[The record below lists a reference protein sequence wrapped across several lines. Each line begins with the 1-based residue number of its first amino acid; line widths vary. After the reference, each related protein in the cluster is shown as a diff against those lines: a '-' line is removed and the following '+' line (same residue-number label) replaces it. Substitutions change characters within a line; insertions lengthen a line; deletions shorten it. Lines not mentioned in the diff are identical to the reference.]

1 MMSGAYFQGGAAESS
16 ATNQQDQGLA
26 PKCGENRPVEA
37 KRENSAAP
45 APSLR
50 EKLKAIRDSDHPAA
64 PWARN
69 IVQIMD
75 TMEKDDPDALRAL
88 GHATAMFEKAMN
100 GLVNARHQLTPDEIA
115 ALFGLRPHGPRGHQ

>member
-1 MMSGAYFQGGAAESS
+1 M
-16 ATNQQDQGLA
+16 TDQTT
-26 PKCGENRPVEA
+26 
-37 KRENSAAP
+37 
-45 APSLR
+45 LR

-88 GHATAMFEKAMN
+88 GHAVAMME
-100 GLVNARHQLTPDEIA
+100 RHIAGAGWAYPPAVLTPDEIA
-115 ALFGLRPHGPRGHQ
+115 AIFGLGGQPARHQ